1 MARSASLLIH
11 SLCAPSSAQGELTME
26 SRSSDNDQPTS
37 YGIVGFAFAMLAA
50 AIGLLMYF

>member
-1 MARSASLLIH
+1 
-11 SLCAPSSAQGELTME
+11 ME

-37 YGIVGFAFAMLAA
+37 YGIVGFAFAMPAA